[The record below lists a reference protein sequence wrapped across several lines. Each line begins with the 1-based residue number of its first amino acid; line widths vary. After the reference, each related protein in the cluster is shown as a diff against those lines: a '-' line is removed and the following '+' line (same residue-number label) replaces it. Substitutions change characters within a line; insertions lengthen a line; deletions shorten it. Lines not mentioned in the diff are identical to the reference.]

1 MIMIARSYI
10 RNLAHKGNSNVTRV
24 PTRGMSI
31 LKALQDGKLTV
42 QVSPTHFPHTWL
54 AGFRRPRDIDKAVP
68 ATENTASKSP
78 SGEFSRGSTED
89 SASPDEHEHDAV
101 LAAEDFA
108 ESDTGSNLHVA
119 GVMSDL
125 EQLIQERDLT
135 EAQVDA
141 LADMPEWKAYDQ
153 HVSFEMNLVRARYTS
168 TDEAMTDSRRAQMSA
183 HLKHVKGAVMEEHAE
198 AAADKFLAGLSEG
211 DRDRLAAVANQLS
224 DAGMDFDRVLKG
236 VDNDIPV
243 PPMNLQDSMAQL
255 VDLMGGLEQAAGAPG
270 QPSAGASGAALN
282 VAMDEIARE
291 MGVKSREELM
301 SKLGGEAAAAAGD
314 GGGKSGGRTGR

>member
-1 MIMIARSYI
+1 MQEPQTNAPP
-10 RNLAHKGNSNVTRV
+10 SN
-24 PTRGMSI
+24 
-31 LKALQDGKLTV
+31 
-42 QVSPTHFPHTWL
+42 
-54 AGFRRPRDIDKAVP
+54 
-68 ATENTASKSP
+68 
-78 SGEFSRGSTED
+78 GSTSQP
-89 SASPDEHEHDAV
+89 SAESPPASSNEQAAL

-108 ESDTGSNLHVA
+108 DDDTGSNMHVA

-141 LADMPEWKAYDQ
+141 LSDMPEWKAYDQ

-168 TDEAMTDSRRAQMSA
+168 TEEAMTDSRRAQMSA

-198 AAADKFLAGLSEG
+198 AAANKFLAGLSDG

-224 DAGMDFDRVLKG
+224 DAGVDFDRVLKG
-236 VDNDIPV
+236 VDSDIPV

-255 VDLMGGLEQAAGAPG
+255 VELMGGMETAAGAAG

-282 VAMDEIARE
+282 AAMDDIARE
-291 MGVKSREELM
+291 MGAKSREELM
-301 SKLGGEAAAAAGD
+301 SKLGGAAGAAD
-314 GGGKSGGRTGR
+314 KGGSGGGRTGR